1 VTATL
6 DTAFSEFRLG
16 PFVLKNRIV
25 MAPLTRQ
32 SADADGTPNDEMTA
46 YYARRARGGVGLI
59 ITEGTFQNDDLNC
72 AAYLSQ
78 PGIANAKHIAG
89 WKKVVD
95 AVHSHNVPIILQL
108 MHGGRVCDPRCL
120 HEGTQPVTA
129 SDTQS
134 PGWVLYTDTDEEMHN
149 RGLAGQWP
157 KVTFPPARALTKDE
171 ISRIADGFA
180 EGAARA
186 VEAGFDGV
194 EIHGANGYLLYQFI
208 HPKTNHRSDEYGGSA
223 ENNVRFAKLV
233 CARVRK
239 AIGPDK
245 IITLRLSQ
253 DGVDDFQGAW
263 PGGVAYARAVGQA
276 LSDVDADALHWS
288 SFNWKDNRA
297 TDDSMPMPKALR
309 KASGKVVVVNGGISE
324 GAHAE
329 EVVTSGAGELVAV
342 GRPLFAH
349 PDWPHIIRS
358 GEAYPWTP
366 FDRKY
371 VIKPSYDYS
380 HGYPLDLR
388 DSEWNADVSLRRKP
402 AWTGGGDLES

>member
-1 VTATL
+1 MTIAL
-6 DTAFSEFRLG
+6 DSVFSEAGLG
-16 PFVLKNRIV
+16 RFTLRNRIV

-32 SADADGTPNDEMTA
+32 AADADGTPTDEMAA
-46 YYARRARGGVGLI
+46 YYARRARGGVGLV
-59 ITEGTFQNDDLNC
+59 ITEGTFQNDELNC

-89 WKKVVD
+89 WRKVVD
-95 AVHSHNVPIILQL
+95 AVHAQNVPIILQL

-120 HEGTQPVTA
+120 HQGTQPVTA
-129 SDTQS
+129 SDTHS
-134 PGWVLYTDTDEEMHN
+134 SGWVLYTDTDEEMHN
-149 RGLAGQWP
+149 RGLTGEWP
-157 KVTFPPARALTKDE
+157 KVTFPPARALTIEE

-208 HPKTNHRSDEYGGSA
+208 HPTTNHRSDEYGGKP
-223 ENNVRFAKLV
+223 ENNVRFAKLA
-233 CARVRK
+233 CKRVRE

-253 DGVDDFQGAW
+253 DGVDDFAGAW
-263 PGGVAYARAVGQA
+263 PGGVDYARALGRA

-297 TDDSMPMPKALR
+297 ADDATPMPQVLR
-309 KASGKVVVVNGGISE
+309 EASGKTLIVNGGISE
-324 GAHAE
+324 GSHAG
-329 EVVTSGAGELVAV
+329 EVIASGAGEFVAV

-380 HGYPLDLR
+380 RGYPLDLR
-388 DSEWNADVSLRRKP
+388 RSDWNPDITLRRKP
-402 AWTGGGDLES
+402 GWMDNAES

>member
-1 VTATL
+1 MTVAL
-6 DTAFSEFRLG
+6 DSVFSEAGLG
-16 PFVLKNRIV
+16 RFTLRNRIV

-32 SADADGTPNDEMTA
+32 AADADGTPTDEMAA
-46 YYARRARGGVGLI
+46 YYARRARGGVGLV
-59 ITEGTFQNDDLNC
+59 ITEGTFQNDELNC

-89 WKKVVD
+89 WRKVVD
-95 AVHSHNVPIILQL
+95 AVHAQNVPIILQL

-120 HEGTQPVTA
+120 HQGTQPVTA
-129 SDTQS
+129 SDTHS
-134 PGWVLYTDTDEEMHN
+134 SGWVLYTDTDEEMHN
-149 RGLAGQWP
+149 RGLTGEWP
-157 KVTFPPARALTKDE
+157 KVTFPPARALTIEE

-208 HPKTNHRSDEYGGSA
+208 HPTTNHRNDEYGGTP
-223 ENNVRFAKLV
+223 ENNVRFAKLA
-233 CARVRK
+233 CKRVRE

-253 DGVDDFQGAW
+253 DGVDDFAGAW
-263 PGGVAYARAVGQA
+263 PGGVDYARALGRA

-297 TDDSMPMPKALR
+297 ADDATPMPQVLR
-309 KASGKVVVVNGGISE
+309 EASGKTMIVNGGIAE
-324 GAHAE
+324 GSHAG
-329 EVVTSGAGELVAV
+329 EVVASGAGEFVAV

-380 HGYPLDLR
+380 RGYPLDLR
-388 DSEWNADVSLRRKP
+388 RSDWNPDITLRRKP
-402 AWTGGGDLES
+402 GWMDNAES